1 MCHMRQDFVPAVSWC
16 AQNVKYSVVHQY
28 ECLNNA
34 KSTAAV
40 SPSAITLA
48 VDGSASLLFWAAS
61 WSCWNTD
68 FVSFFNCCSVLLICV
83 DFLFC
88 GRNSCKSFCMRFFM
102 TGGSSVSGSKMPNCF
117 CNIFFCFPSGIA
129 FNRAALWFS
138 TVTCRFQAK
147 WTTGHVSRATC
158 PTRSRCINLLVQ
170 LVQLVGPR
178 SLRLKSLPG
187 STNMLP
193 WARDAWGKTTCL
205 ALFICEVSDA
215 ASLTWNGNSKFFFGS
230 GCSSV
235 FFVWIATA
243 WHSSRMLPMTSS
255 LVWKSDA
262 KIWSEDVAVEWCS
275 ECNASNFSNP
285 GKFKTA
291 IQKDSN
297 SSAFFHLIVF
307 CPRPISKLIRHLSL
321 PPRTEV
327 LVYNVK
333 NDLSSL
339 AFCPSSRWWGC
350 ALKENQQAECLDG
363 QVRHRATCQLV
374 YTQDENW
381 TMLQIGKQHR
391 WWNEPAVEQDLN
403 FVPHMWASFS

>member
-68 FVSFFNCCSVLLICV
+68 FVSFFNCCSVLFMCV

-117 CNIFFCFPSGIA
+117 CNMFFCFPSGIA

-170 LVQLVGPR
+170 LVGPR

-187 STNMLP
+187 NTNMLP

-215 ASLTWNGNSKFFFGS
+215 ASLTWNGNSKFFLVPDAHRYFLFELQRPGIHH
-230 GCSSV
+230 GCSQ
-235 FFVWIATA
+235 
-243 WHSSRMLPMTSS
+243 WHLHWFESPMPRSDLKMLQLNGVLSAMLQTFRTLANLKQQS
-255 LVWKSDA
+255 K
-262 KIWSEDVAVEWCS
+262 KILIVLL
-275 ECNASNFSNP
+275 
-285 GKFKTA
+285 
-291 IQKDSN
+291 
-297 SSAFFHLIVF
+297 FFHLIVF

-327 LVYNVK
+327 LVYNVR

-374 YTQDENW
+374 YIQDENW
-381 TMLQIGKQHR
+381 TRLQIGKQHR